1 MSPEGVC
8 LGGVHSWEWAHVQ
21 ICIHLCGDQR
31 SAGGIG
37 TQVPSALI
45 PELGSLTWLGSR
57 QFG

>member
-1 MSPEGVC
+1 MCRCVC
-8 LGGVHSWEWAHVQ
+8 IGG
-21 ICIHLCGDQR
+21 QR

-45 PELGSLTWLGSR
+45 SELGSLAWLGIW